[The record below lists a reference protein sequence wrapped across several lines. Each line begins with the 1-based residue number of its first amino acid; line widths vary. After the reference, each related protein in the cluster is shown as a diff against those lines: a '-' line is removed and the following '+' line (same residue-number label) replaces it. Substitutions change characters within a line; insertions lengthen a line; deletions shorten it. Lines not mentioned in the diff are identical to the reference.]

1 MKNIQKIMCG
11 IFSILMFSNGY
22 TKALTREVLS
32 NIGQYLTLLVNL
44 VLEKDL
50 EENILNKVCEHRISI
65 TCKDCI
71 QKKSEA
77 KKHMY
82 ILGIFSLMHLYSA
95 VERTYRIYTN
105 SKVKPGD
112 KTSQCSDLGIILQGI
127 NGAGY
132 LFSLPAISD
141 GTDRNYYCIWAYLG
155 YQNLADAYLRFCE
168 KRQNSEKSSDSE
180 VVNEPRKVETNET
193 QTPKLEAKEMQ
204 EPEVEANKM
213 QEPEVE
219 TREMQSPEVE
229 TKEIQAPEIETRE
242 MQAPEIETREM
253 QEPELKANKMQEP
266 EVETKEV

>member
-44 VLEKDL
+44 ALEKDL
-50 EENILNKVCEHRISI
+50 EDTLNEVCKHEIY
-65 TCKDCI
+65 TCEDCI
-71 QKKSEA
+71 QKKSKA
-77 KKHMY
+77 KEHMY
-82 ILGIFSLMHLYSA
+82 ILGIFSLMHLCSA
-95 VERTYRIYTN
+95 VERTYKIYTN

-141 GTDRNYYCIWAYLG
+141 ESSRHYYCMWAYLG

-180 VVNEPRKVETNET
+180 KVNEPRKVKTNET
-193 QTPKLEAKEMQ
+193 QTPKLEAK
-204 EPEVEANKM
+204 
-213 QEPEVE
+213 
-219 TREMQSPEVE
+219 
-229 TKEIQAPEIETRE
+229 
-242 MQAPEIETREM
+242 
-253 QEPELKANKMQEP
+253 
-266 EVETKEV
+266 

>member
-1 MKNIQKIMCG
+1 MNVNKIICG
-11 IFSILMFSNGY
+11 ICSILMFSYGN
-22 TKALTREVLS
+22 TKALTGEVLR

-44 VLEKDL
+44 ALEKD
-50 EENILNKVCEHRISI
+50 EENILNEVCEHEIHS

-71 QKKSEA
+71 QKKSKA
-77 KKHMY
+77 KEHMY

-180 VVNEPRKVETNET
+180 KVNEPRKVETNET
-193 QTPKLEAKEMQ
+193 QTPKLEAK
-204 EPEVEANKM
+204 
-213 QEPEVE
+213 
-219 TREMQSPEVE
+219 
-229 TKEIQAPEIETRE
+229 
-242 MQAPEIETREM
+242 
-253 QEPELKANKMQEP
+253 
-266 EVETKEV
+266 

>member
-44 VLEKDL
+44 LLEKD
-50 EENILNKVCEHRISI
+50 EENILNEVCKHEMN
-65 TCKDCI
+65 TCEDCI
-71 QKKSEA
+71 QKESKA
-77 KKHMY
+77 KEHMY

-132 LFSLPAISD
+132 LFSLPAISSD
-141 GTDRNYYCIWAYLG
+141 ESSRHYYCMWAYLG

-168 KRQNSEKSSDSE
+168 KRQNSKKSSDSE
-180 VVNEPRKVETNET
+180 KVKEPRKVET
-193 QTPKLEAKEMQ
+193 K
-204 EPEVEANKM
+204 
-213 QEPEVE
+213 
-219 TREMQSPEVE
+219 E
-229 TKEIQAPEIETRE
+229 TKAP
-242 MQAPEIETREM
+242 
-253 QEPELKANKMQEP
+253 N
-266 EVETKEV
+266 V

>member
-22 TKALTREVLS
+22 TKALTREVLN
-32 NIGQYLTLLVNL
+32 NIGQYITLLVNL

-50 EENILNKVCEHRISI
+50 DDISNAACTHHGYDVC
-65 TCKDCI
+65 DCSER
-71 QKKSEA
+71 KKKA
-77 KKHMY
+77 KKYMY
-82 ILGIFSLMHLYSA
+82 ILEIFSLMHLCSA
-95 VERTYRIYTN
+95 VERTYKIYTN

-132 LFSLPAISD
+132 LFSLPEISD

-155 YQNLADAYLRFCE
+155 YQNLADACLRFCE

-180 VVNEPRKVETNET
+180 KVNEPRKVETKET
-193 QTPKLEAKEMQ
+193 
-204 EPEVEANKM
+204 

-219 TREMQSPEVE
+219 TKETQEPEVE
-229 TKEIQAPEIETRE
+229 TKET
-242 MQAPEIETREM
+242 
-253 QEPELKANKMQEP
+253 QEP